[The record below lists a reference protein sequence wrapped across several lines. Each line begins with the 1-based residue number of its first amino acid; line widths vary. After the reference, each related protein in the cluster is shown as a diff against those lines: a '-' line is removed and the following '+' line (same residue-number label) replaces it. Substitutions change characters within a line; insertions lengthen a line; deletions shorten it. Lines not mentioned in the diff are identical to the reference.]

1 MKYQISKIF
10 NFSASHILN
19 GLVADHPC
27 SRLHGHNYAVRFWFA
42 ADVLNYAGFVI
53 DYRDLDTIKNY
64 INNSLDHRHL
74 NDIFE
79 FNPTSENIAKF
90 LYDTFKLQ
98 FAQLIRVEVSE
109 TPFTNAFYAE
119 N

>member
-19 GLVADHPC
+19 GLHENHPC
-27 SRLHGHNYAVRFWFA
+27 SRLHGHNYAVRFWFG
-42 ADVLNYAGFVI
+42 ADELNATGFVI
-53 DYRDLDTIKNY
+53 DYRELDEIKNY

-90 LYDTFKLQ
+90 LFDTFKQ
-98 FAQLIRVEVSE
+98 KYFQLIRVEVSE
-109 TPFTNAFYAE
+109 TPFTNAFYE
-119 N
+119 E

>member
-19 GLVADHPC
+19 GLHANHPC
-27 SRLHGHNYAVRFWFA
+27 CRLHGHNYAVRFWFGS
-42 ADVLNYAGFVI
+42 DKLNETGFVI
-53 DYRDLDTIKNY
+53 DYKELDEIKEY

-74 NDIFE
+74 NDIFD

-90 LYDTFKLQ
+90 LFDIFKQ
-98 FAQLIRVEVSE
+98 KYYQLIRVEVSE
-109 TPFTNAFYAE
+109 TPFTNAFYE
-119 N
+119 E